1 MKQGIQLR
9 KVQLTGG
16 STYIISLPKEWAS
29 DVGIKPG
36 DYIQVIPQPDQT
48 LLLVPGEKVE
58 EKSEALIDA
67 VSAKSPEEVVREFI
81 ACYLTGYDVIRLRFG
96 KRVDEYKARLKDVMR
111 SKLIGLETIEESTN
125 QMVVKCFLGYM
136 DFPIKDALRRIHSMT
151 FSMCLDA
158 IRSLKNRDK
167 SLAKDVAQRDD
178 EIDRLYLFM
187 VRGLKLAVQNRIIM
201 RQMGLMSPRECLGY
215 RLIVKSIERIADHAA
230 RIAGIILSLDLSKI
244 NSGLVKDLSSIAEK
258 SYSIYQDAVNSLY
271 KLDIKQANDSIMKVK
286 ELSGLEEDL
295 AGRIFKLRLDVE
307 TITGLRLILESLK
320 RIAEYAADI
329 AEIVINLAI
338 KPAC

>member
-67 VSAKSPEEVVREFI
+67 ASAKSPEEVVREFI
-81 ACYLTGYDVIRLRFG
+81 ACYLTGYDVIRLKFG

-151 FSMCLDA
+151 LSMCLDA
-158 IRSLKNRDK
+158 IRSLKNRDR
-167 SLAKDVAQRDD
+167 SLAKDVVQRDD

-187 VRGLKLAVQNRIIM
+187 VRGLKLAVQNRIVM

-230 RIAGIILSLDLSKI
+230 RVARIILSLDLSRI
-244 NSGLVKDLSSIAEK
+244 DSGLVKDISSIAEK
-258 SYSIYQDAVNSLY
+258 SYTIYQDAVNSLY
-271 KLDIKQANDSIMKVK
+271 KLDIKQANDSIMRVE
-286 ELSGLEEDL
+286 ELTGLEEDL

>member
-67 VSAKSPEEVVREFI
+67 VSAGSPEEVVREFI
-81 ACYLTGYDVIRLRFG
+81 ACYLTGYDIIKLKFG
-96 KRVDEYKARLKDVMR
+96 KRVDEYKARLKNVMR

-136 DFPIKDALRRIHSMT
+136 DFPIRDALKRIHSMT
-151 FSMCLDA
+151 LSMCHDA
-158 IRSLKNRDK
+158 IRSLRDHDD
-167 SLAKDVAQRDD
+167 SLAKDVVQRDD
-178 EIDRLYLFM
+178 EVDRLYLFM
-187 VRGLKLAVQNRIIM
+187 VRGLKLAVENRIIM
-201 RQMGLMSPRECLGY
+201 RQMGLKSPRECLGY
-215 RLIVKSIERIADHAA
+215 RLIIKSIERVADHAA
-230 RIAGIILSLDLSKI
+230 RIAEIVSSLNLSRISDS
-244 NSGLVKDLSSIAEK
+244 LVRSISSIAEK
-258 SYSIYQDAVNSLY
+258 SHAIYQDAVNSLY
-271 KLDIKQANDSIMKVK
+271 KLNIEQANDSIMGVK
-286 ELSGLEEDL
+286 ELIGMEEAL
-295 AGRIFKLRLDVE
+295 AQKIFKLNLDAQ

-338 KPAC
+338 KPPR

>member
-136 DFPIKDALRRIHSMT
+136 DFPIRDALKRIHSMT
-151 FSMCLDA
+151 LSMCLDA

-167 SLAKDVAQRDD
+167 SLAKDVVQRDD

-187 VRGLKLAVQNRIIM
+187 VRGLKLAVQNRIVM

-230 RIAGIILSLDLSKI
+230 RVAGIILSLDLSRI
-244 NSGLVKDLSSIAEK
+244 DSGLVRDISSIAEK
-258 SYSIYQDAVNSLY
+258 SYAIYQDAVNSLY
-271 KLDIKQANDSIMKVK
+271 KLDIKQANDSIMRVK
-286 ELSGLEEDL
+286 ELSELEEDL
-295 AGRIFKLRLDVE
+295 AERIFKLRLDVE